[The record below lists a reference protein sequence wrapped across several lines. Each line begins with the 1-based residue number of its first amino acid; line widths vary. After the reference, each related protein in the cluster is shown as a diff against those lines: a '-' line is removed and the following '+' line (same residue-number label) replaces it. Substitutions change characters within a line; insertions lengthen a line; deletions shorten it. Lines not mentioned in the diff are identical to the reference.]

1 MRFFLALVVVILS
14 FQLRLA
20 VREQDS
26 LFTTEKS
33 GSFREHA
40 GFMMHPGFENRP
52 VIFLGY
58 NGFDFHGLLINSFF
72 VQNKGKIHW
81 ESSMVTGLAAGS
93 SGWRSYE
100 GYYGTGSYKSTGKVF
115 IGSAGFSD
123 RNFIGNSSNTGF
135 FPQTNYSSSMF
146 IGYKFSDKF
155 SISAGFTIQ
164 GYDDLMNK
172 NQRLG
177 NSAIFP

>member
-52 VIFLGY
+52 VKSLSEVPDFQIETLLGIHQIPDS
-58 NGFDFHGLLINSFF
+58 FRKLIIV
-72 VQNKGKIHW
+72 VQC
-81 ESSMVTGLAAGS
+81 L
-93 SGWRSYE
+93 
-100 GYYGTGSYKSTGKVF
+100 
-115 IGSAGFSD
+115 
-123 RNFIGNSSNTGF
+123 
-135 FPQTNYSSSMF
+135 
-146 IGYKFSDKF
+146 
-155 SISAGFTIQ
+155 
-164 GYDDLMNK
+164 
-172 NQRLG
+172 
-177 NSAIFP
+177 